1 MLEPYVR
8 GGLSEYNAVLGAAGI
23 VINVADPE
31 LEADGADGVTEGQA
45 GFSIP
50 GGGIRVAFVG

>member
-1 MLEPYVR
+1 MRFSVR
-8 GGLSEYNAVLGAAGI
+8 RELL
-23 VINVADPE
+23 INVADPE

-50 GGGIRVAFVG
+50 AAE

>member
-1 MLEPYVR
+1 MRFSVR
-8 GGLSEYNAVLGAAGI
+8 RGVL
-23 VINVADPE
+23 INVADPD

-50 GGGIRVAFVG
+50 RSGIRGVFIGQQIAGP